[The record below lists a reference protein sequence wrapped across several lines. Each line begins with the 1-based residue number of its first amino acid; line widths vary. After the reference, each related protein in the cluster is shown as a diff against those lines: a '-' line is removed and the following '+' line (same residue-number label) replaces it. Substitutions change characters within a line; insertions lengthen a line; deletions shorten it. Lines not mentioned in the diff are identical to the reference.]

1 MNTTKEP
8 EIPQWK
14 LDLIEECRK
23 LIEARETNMKL
34 RQDWMETQPPEIKNS
49 SIGK

>member
-1 MNTTKEP
+1 MNTPKEP

-14 LDLIEECRK
+14 LDLIEEVRR
-23 LIEARETNMKL
+23 LIEAREENMRR
-34 RQDWMETQPPEIKNS
+34 RQEWMETQPPEIKNS